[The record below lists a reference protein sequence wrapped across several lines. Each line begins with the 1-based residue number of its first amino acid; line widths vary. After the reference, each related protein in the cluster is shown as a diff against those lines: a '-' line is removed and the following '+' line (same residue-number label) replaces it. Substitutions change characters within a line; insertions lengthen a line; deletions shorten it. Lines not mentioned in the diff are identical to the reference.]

1 MPARFRGAGATIG
14 KLEELVNRH
23 GAVMI
28 EKDPK
33 GFRVVVADQRE
44 PGGITWFS
52 DEVVAGDLAT
62 AVQGAMHAA
71 EEATA

>member
-1 MPARFRGAGATIG
+1 MPARFRGAGATLG

-44 PGGITWFS
+44 PEGVTWFS

-62 AVQGAMHAA
+62 AVSQAA
-71 EEATA
+71 EAVPAWA

>member
-1 MPARFRGAGATIG
+1 MPARFRGAGATLG
-14 KLEELVNRH
+14 KLEELIQRH

-44 PGGITWFS
+44 PEGVTWFS
-52 DEVVAGDLAT
+52 DEVVAGDLPT
-62 AVQGAMHAA
+62 AVSQAA
-71 EEATA
+71 EAVPA